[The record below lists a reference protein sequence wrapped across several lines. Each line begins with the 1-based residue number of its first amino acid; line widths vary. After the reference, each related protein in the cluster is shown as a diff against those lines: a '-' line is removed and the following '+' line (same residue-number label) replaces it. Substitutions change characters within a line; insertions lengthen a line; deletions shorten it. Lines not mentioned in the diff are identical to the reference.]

1 MTSGGLRLGL
11 NEDDCWNQVTRCK
24 PVQISIGHVIGRNKL
39 GGDVVQSRFE
49 RIDAIGFNMKPFD
62 VAVGNPNL
70 GVIVP
75 DGSYSVCARQIRL
88 LQTAL

>member
-1 MTSGGLRLGL
+1 MSGGLRLGL
-11 NEDDCWNQVTRCK
+11 HEDDRWNQVTRCK
-24 PVQISIGHVIGRNKL
+24 LVQIGISHVIGRNKL

-49 RIDAIGFNMKPFD
+49 RIDAIGFNMKSFD

-75 DGSYSVCARQIRL
+75 DRSYGVCARHIRL
-88 LQTAL
+88 LQTVL